1 LTCIKSNLAKVTK
14 YHLLDLGQIKLS
26 FVVFGDLRMKKSLLA
41 LAALSAFA
49 TAAQAQ
55 SSVTVYGLLD
65 VSVESTDSNALATNV
80 VTKTTNT
87 GRDGGLAGS
96 RIGFRGTEDLGGGL
110 KANFVA
116 EFQYSPTEANNGL
129 ASGTRLGFVELQ
141 DAKVGSLR
149 AGRQVSPTK
158 AVNDSYTTFGNSSWN
173 VGSVTGGVEA
183 ADTTSVQHTGNA
195 GDRVTN
201 AITYLTPV
209 MSGFQAQIQ
218 VAKDTSKVDGVETT
232 RAATTMNGAQS
243 AGNTAVV
250 MVAETAFGSQNTI
263 QTNQTN
269 YGVSYNVGALSL
281 MYGRADQDA
290 LAPTA
295 TLKKTNTEH
304 DAFGVSY
311 KLGAATLFATY
322 NDKTVTADGVVQNE
336 RKDTTV
342 GINYNMGKWDLKAA
356 YAEGEVDQ
364 KVDISGAATGTGG
377 KIGVRDI
384 KGYQI
389 AAVYNLS
396 KRTNVYAGY
405 GDSETKTKGT
415 ALTSTRDGYIAGV
428 RHSF

>member
-1 LTCIKSNLAKVTK
+1 
-14 YHLLDLGQIKLS
+14 
-26 FVVFGDLRMKKSLLA
+26 MKKLLIASAA
-41 LAALSAFA
+41 LAMVAG
-49 TAAQAQ
+49 TAQAQ

-65 VSVESTDSNALATNV
+65 QSYVSTDSNALADNV
-80 VTKTTNT
+80 VTKATNT
-87 GRDGGLAGS
+87 GGDGQLSGS
-96 RIGFRGTEDLGGGL
+96 RLGFRGTEDLGGGL
-110 KANFVA
+110 KANFVF
-116 EFQYSPTEANNGL
+116 EFGVSASEANNGI

-141 DAKVGSLR
+141 DAKVGSIR

-158 AVNDSYTTFGNSSWN
+158 AVNDTYTTFANSTWAVGNAVGGNETPDTTN
-173 VGSVTGGVEA
+173 VFVTGNG
-183 ADTTSVQHTGNA
+183 

-201 AITYLTPV
+201 AITLLTPV
-209 MSGFQAQIQ
+209 MSGFQAQLQ
-218 VAKDTSKVDGVETT
+218 FAKDTTKVDGVETT
-232 RAATTMNGAQS
+232 RAATTMNGAQTAAS
-243 AGNTAVV
+243 AVA

-269 YGVSYNVGALSL
+269 YGVSYTAGALSL

-295 TLKKTNTEH
+295 TLKNTNTEH

-322 NDKTVTADGVVQNE
+322 NDKTVTADGVVQNV

-342 GINYNMGKWDLKAA
+342 GVNYAMGKWDLKAA
-356 YAEGEVDQ
+356 YSEGEVDQ
-364 KVDISGAATGTGG
+364 KVAASGVTVVAGAGMNA
-377 KIGVRDI
+377 GVRDI

-396 KRTNVYAGY
+396 KRTNAYVGY

>member
-1 LTCIKSNLAKVTK
+1 
-14 YHLLDLGQIKLS
+14 
-26 FVVFGDLRMKKSLLA
+26 MKKSLIA

-55 SSVTVYGLLD
+55 SSVTVYGLFD
-65 VSVESTDSNALATNV
+65 VSVESTDSNALANNV

-129 ASGTRLGFVELQ
+129 ASTTRLGFVELQ
-141 DAKVGSLR
+141 SASMGSIR

-173 VGSVTGGVEA
+173 VGGVTGGVEA
-183 ADTTSVQHTGNA
+183 ADTTNYLHTANA

-218 VAKDTSKVDGVETT
+218 VAKETSKVDGVETT
-232 RAATTMNGAQS
+232 RAATTMNGAQV
-243 AGNTAVV
+243 ADDAVA
-250 MVAETAFGSQNTI
+250 MVAETAFGSQNTA
-263 QTNQTN
+263 QTNQMN
-269 YGVSYNVGALSL
+269 YGVSYTAGALSL

-290 LAPTA
+290 IAA
-295 TLKKTNTEH
+295 GVKTNTEH
-304 DAFGVSY
+304 DAIGASY
-311 KLGAATLFATY
+311 KLGATTLFATY
-322 NDKTVTADGVVQNE
+322 NDKTVTTSGAVQNE

-342 GINYNMGKWDLKAA
+342 GINYSMGKWDLKAA
-356 YAEGEVDQ
+356 YAEGEVDH
-364 KVDISGAATGTGG
+364 KAGTGVV
-377 KIGVRDI
+377 GVHDI
-384 KGYQI
+384 KGYQVAGI
-389 AAVYNLS
+389 YNLS
-396 KRTNVYAGY
+396 KRTNVYVGY
-405 GDSETKTKGT
+405 GDSETKTAGSANK
-415 ALTSTRDGYIAGV
+415 ATRDGYIAGV